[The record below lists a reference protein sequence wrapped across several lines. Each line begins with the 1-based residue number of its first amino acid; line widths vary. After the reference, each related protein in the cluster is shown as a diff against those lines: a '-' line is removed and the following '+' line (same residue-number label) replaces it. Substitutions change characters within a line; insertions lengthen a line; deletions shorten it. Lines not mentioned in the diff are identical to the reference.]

1 MIKKIINLFVPQVF
15 LIIYRKINLK
25 VKKKVDLKNKNEAV
39 GAEQDSSWY
48 DTAFIDNQHWKRDYN
63 KSPYYFLW
71 TVIIDRLVNKK
82 EKMPSI
88 LDLGCGSG
96 QLAYYLMKSGVKN
109 YVGID
114 FSKERINF
122 AKNKCENFEFLNCD
136 FFSIQFDDIDYDTVI
151 CLETLEDINDDVKLL
166 EKIKSGSLFIGS
178 VPNFPF
184 TSHVR
189 HFKNKDQV
197 SERYSIFFK
206 DFSVHEFLNSN
217 DDVFFLISGIKK

>member
-1 MIKKIINLFVPQVF
+1 MIKKIIKLFVPQIF
-15 LIIYRKINLK
+15 LILYRKINFK
-25 VKKKVDLKNKNEAV
+25 VKNKVESKNKNEAV

-48 DTAFIDNQHWKRDYN
+48 DKAFIDNHHWKRDYN

-71 TVIIDRLVNKK
+71 TVIIDRIVNRK
-82 EKMPSI
+82 EEMPSI
-88 LDLGCGSG
+88 LDLGCGAG

-114 FSKERINF
+114 FSKERIDF
-122 AKNKCENFEFLNCD
+122 AKNKCEDFEFLNCD

-151 CLETLEDINDDVKLL
+151 CLETLEHINDDVKLL
-166 EKIKSGSLFIGS
+166 KKIKSGSLFIGS

-197 SERYSIFFK
+197 SKRYSMFFK
-206 DFSVHEFLNSN
+206 EFSVHEFLSQNN
-217 DDVFFLISGIKK
+217 DIFFLINGIKN

>member
-15 LIIYRKINLK
+15 LIIYRKINFK
-25 VKKKVDLKNKNEAV
+25 IKKKVELKNKNEIA
-39 GAEQDSSWY
+39 GFEQDSSWY
-48 DTAFIDNQHWKRDYN
+48 DKAFINNQHWKKDYN

-71 TVIIDRLVNKK
+71 TVIIDRVVNRK
-82 EKMPSI
+82 EEMPSI
-88 LDLGCGSG
+88 LDLGCGAG

-114 FSKERINF
+114 FSKERIDF
-122 AKNKCENFEFLNCD
+122 AKNKCEDFEFLNCD

-151 CLETLEDINDDVKLL
+151 CLETLEHINDDVKLL
-166 EKIKSGSLFIGS
+166 EKIKSGSSFIGS

-189 HFKNKDQV
+189 HFKTKDQV
-197 SERYSIFFK
+197 SERYSVFFK
-206 DFSVHEFLNSN
+206 EFSVHEFLNEN
-217 DDVFFLISGIKK
+217 DDVFFLINGVKK

>member
-1 MIKKIINLFVPQVF
+1 MIKKIIKLFVPQIF
-15 LIIYRKINLK
+15 LIFYRKINFK
-25 VKKKVDLKNKNEAV
+25 VKNKVESKNKNEAV

-48 DTAFIDNQHWKRDYN
+48 DKAFIDNHHWKSDYN
-63 KSPYYFLW
+63 QSPYYFLW
-71 TVIIDRLVNKK
+71 TVIIDRVVNRK
-82 EKMPSI
+82 EEMPSI
-88 LDLGCGSG
+88 LDLGCGAG

-114 FSKERINF
+114 FSKERIDF
-122 AKNKCENFEFLNCD
+122 AKNKCEDFEFLNCD

-151 CLETLEDINDDVKLL
+151 CLETLEHINDDVKLL
-166 EKIKSGSLFIGS
+166 KKIKSGSLFIGS

-197 SERYSIFFK
+197 SERYSMFFK
-206 DFSVHEFLNSN
+206 EFSVHEFLSQNN
-217 DDVFFLISGIKK
+217 DIFFLINGIKK